1 MDLASIGFKAD
12 TSGLLKA
19 ERGLDDLAKQGA
31 KTDRAVS
38 SSMASVSKGFAGVA
52 AAIGGLVSTTA
63 ALSKLVSVTREFDVL
78 NAGLITATGS
88 AKEASVAFKAIED
101 FATTTPYSLAQA
113 TKAFTQLVN
122 LGLTPSEK
130 ALTSY
135 GNTAAAMGKDL
146 SQMVEAVADAT
157 VGEFE
162 RLKEFGI
169 KASSEGDRVS
179 FTFRGM
185 TTTVRKSADEIEGY
199 LMGLGNN
206 EFAGAM
212 ANRMNTL
219 DGAIS
224 NLEDSWDGL
233 FRTVSAAGTGG
244 VIEASVRAAT
254 DAITGLSKAISS
266 GQIGAY
272 VDAAI
277 GKFSGFGFA
286 IESILE
292 EVGKLF
298 TNAGKFWYIDMAKS
312 AELIVDAFVSLP
324 ENIKAFLQLATVEV
338 AAYVDRLVIYGKMA
352 ANAINPLT
360 AVYDPTAD
368 FAKTNDARAA
378 MIQKIMD
385 ERQASIDT
393 FKAQLDGAD
402 KVRAA
407 YDDQAKS
414 LDFGIDRLE
423 KYGKTAES
431 VGKIG
436 KKAFDDMTAAMD
448 EHFEGLEMLEEI
460 DKNRIARLE
469 EEIDASLEWE
479 DKTSKGL
486 SNVASV
492 SEKAAE
498 RIENAFAD
506 AWLNAFDG
514 FESVVDGMKN
524 AFKRLLAEMAH
535 MALTKPIM
543 VSLGMGGML
552 PGGASAATGGGIAGG
567 LSSLSG
573 IGGIAG
579 MLGGLG
585 AGFTGSAALLGAGQ
599 VGTAFGLTGNLF
611 AAGEIMTGIG
621 AALPIIAAG
630 AAIAGVVDKISGGG
644 LFGTS
649 YKTTAQDLSLALGG
663 GDVSGSITTQESKKR
678 ALFGGTKRRT
688 STEAFDTSSIDA
700 AFDDI
705 QDALASAAKSIGITG
720 ADEVLKNFTA
730 SFNLSVKDKSQTE
743 IDAAIQEWVAGTT
756 SSMVSAVFGDMLG
769 GLQVE
774 GETLLDT
781 LNRVAGNMAAVESIT
796 KSLGLNYGLTGKAAA
811 EAATNIV
818 NLAGGIDQLSALS
831 TQYYQSFYSET
842 ERQLM
847 LQQQL
852 AEQFAAINTT
862 MPSTREG
869 FRALVESI
877 DLTTE
882 AGQAQFAALM
892 QLVPGMDQYLQAL
905 EAQRSASEAA
915 AEAAQKEAE
924 AKAAALKQQG
934 LDLQLRLYDALGQS
948 SAALALRRQIELEA
962 TDETLRAMLL
972 SIYAAEDAATAQ
984 RELAAAQE
992 KAAES
997 ARNAAQDAFGKL
1009 SDAISAAITAQDDIL
1024 QGRLDA
1030 INSERDAINGLIDS
1044 QNALTESLRNAAQN
1058 AFGKLEEAANKEVSA
1073 SEAVLN
1079 QKLAS
1084 INAEREA
1091 LTSAASAVRD
1101 GYNEQISS
1109 AQKYADSIRGISD
1122 VLNDFLVTGSDAVN
1136 PFKRLTEI
1144 LSEAKAGLL
1153 PNQSELSSVLS
1164 GVSSAGSSGFAS
1176 AFEQSRAG
1184 AIAKNQASQL
1194 KSMVDQQVS
1203 QADAQVSAI
1212 QSQAAAAQAYYDQQ
1226 LAKLD
1231 AAESAAKAQH
1241 DQTVAGINAQVEEAK
1256 KQLNALLGIDDRAL
1270 TVEQAMVE
1278 FAKAMKDANSQTIVN
1293 YDAQLAALDEQEK
1306 LAVSQHE
1313 ESVNALNAQLD
1324 EAKKRLNVLL
1334 GIDDRMLTIEQAM
1347 DEFNKAMLVAQ
1358 GDQVTAIQRVESAI
1372 VAIGEQIIEIAKPED
1387 RVWIPPTMPDR
1398 YTTDAP
1404 ITKEVLDLLKELNAG
1419 MEATAK
1425 HTKTSADALEL
1436 AQLESAEVAP

>member
-1 MDLASIGFKAD
+1 MADLARLGFVAD

-88 AKEASVAFKAIED
+88 AKEAAVAFKAIED

-254 DAITGLSKAISS
+254 DAISSLSAAIGS

-277 GKFSGFGFA
+277 SKFSGFGFA
-286 IESILE
+286 IEAILE

-338 AAYVDRLVIYGKMA
+338 AAYVDRLIIYGKMA

-407 YDDQAKS
+407 YDGQAKS

-460 DKNRIARLE
+460 DKTRIARLE
-469 EEIDASLEWE
+469 EEIEASLEWE
-479 DKTSKGL
+479 EKTSKGMET
-486 SNVASV
+486 VATV

-498 RIENAFAD
+498 RIEAAFAD

-552 PGGASAATGGGIAGG
+552 PGGASAATGAGGLSSLGSLGGIAGG
-567 LSSLSG
+567 LG
-573 IGGIAG
+573 A
-579 MLGGLG
+579 LGS
-585 AGFTGSAALLGAGQ
+585 GFTGSAALLGSGQ

-630 AAIAGVVDKISGGG
+630 AAIAGVVNKISGGG

-769 GLQVE
+769 GLQAE

-796 KSLGLNYGLTGKAAA
+796 KSLGINYGLTGKAAA

-862 MPSTREG
+862 MPTTREG
-869 FRALVESI
+869 FRALVDAI
-877 DLTTE
+877 DLTTA

-892 QLVPGMDQYLQAL
+892 QLVPGMDQYLAAL

-948 SAALALRRQIELEA
+948 AEALALRRQMELEA

-984 RELAAAQE
+984 RELAAAQD
-992 KAAES
+992 AAANS
-997 ARNAAQDAFGKL
+997 ARDAA
-1009 SDAISAAITAQDDIL
+1009 AAAMD
-1024 QGRLDA
+1024 
-1030 INSERDAINGLIDS
+1030 
-1044 QNALTESLRNAAQN
+1044 AAQN
-1058 AFGKLEEAANKEVSA
+1058 AFGKLQDSA
-1073 SEAVLN
+1073 QAEKDRLATELDL
-1079 QKLAS
+1079 KLSA
-1084 INAEREA
+1084 IDKEREA
-1091 LTSAASAVRD
+1091 LESQRDSVIAGYERQSQAVDQYISKLEGLNSVINGFLGSTGAAED
-1101 GYNEQISS
+1101 
-1109 AQKYADSIRGISD
+1109 
-1122 VLNDFLVTGSDAVN
+1122 
-1136 PFKRLTEI
+1136 PFRRLTQI
-1144 LSEAKAGLL
+1144 FNEAKAGLL
-1153 PNQSELSSVLS
+1153 PDQSELQSVLGAINS
-1164 GVSSAGSSGFAS
+1164 GGGSFGS
-1176 AFEQSRAG
+1176 AFDQQRAMAVARNQAAGIGGIVGGQLAG
-1184 AIAKNQASQL
+1184 AKSQL
-1194 KSMVDQQVS
+1194 QWLELQTKEASEYYETQLLKLD
-1203 QADAQVSAI
+1203 
-1212 QSQAAAAQAYYDQQ
+1212 QAAEQAQKLHDEQVAEIDKQ
-1226 LAKLD
+1226 LS
-1231 AAESAAKAQH
+1231 EAQ
-1241 DQTVAGINAQVEEAK
+1241 
-1256 KQLNALLGIDDRAL
+1256 KQLNALLGIDDR
-1270 TVEQAMVE
+1270 
-1278 FAKAMKDANSQTIVN
+1278 
-1293 YDAQLAALDEQEK
+1293 
-1306 LAVSQHE
+1306 
-1313 ESVNALNAQLD
+1313 
-1324 EAKKRLNVLL
+1324 
-1334 GIDDRMLTIEQAM
+1334 MLTMSEALS
-1347 DEFNKAMLVAQ
+1347 EFYASLEKAQSLQVETGTAQ
-1358 GDQVTAIQRVESAI
+1358 IDAINRVESAI
-1372 VAIGEQIIEIAKPED
+1372 LQVGQQIVEINKPLD
-1387 RVWIPPTMPDR
+1387 RVWVPPTQPDR
-1398 YTTDAP
+1398 VAADNEPVTR
-1404 ITKEVLDLLKELNAG
+1404 EMVDLLKNILHASESN
-1419 MEATAK
+1419 AK
-1425 HTKTSADALEL
+1425 HTAKTADTLQRFEL
-1436 AQLESAEVAP
+1436 DGLDTRTIA

>member
-1 MDLASIGFKAD
+1 MADLARLGFVAD

-254 DAITGLSKAISS
+254 DAISSLSAAIGS

-286 IESILE
+286 IEAILE
-292 EVGKLF
+292 EVGKMF

-312 AELIVDAFVSLP
+312 ADLIIGAFVSMP
-324 ENIKAFLQLATVEV
+324 ENIKAFLQIATVEV
-338 AAYVDRLVIYGKMA
+338 AAYYDRIVIYAKKA

-407 YDDQAKS
+407 YDEQSKS

-436 KKAFDDMTAAMD
+436 RKAFDDMTAAMD

-479 DKTSKGL
+479 DKTTKGMET
-486 SNVASV
+486 VATV
-492 SEKAAE
+492 SEKAEE
-498 RIENAFAD
+498 RIEAAFAD

-543 VSLGMGGML
+543 ISLGMGGML
-552 PGGASAATGGGIAGG
+552 PSGASAATGAGGLSSLGSLGGIAGG
-567 LSSLSG
+567 LG
-573 IGGIAG
+573 A
-579 MLGGLG
+579 LGS
-585 AGFTGSAALLGAGQ
+585 GFTGSAALLGSGQ

-630 AAIAGVVDKISGGG
+630 AAIAGVVNKISGGG

-705 QDALASAAKSIGITG
+705 QDALSLAAKSIGITG

-769 GLQVE
+769 GLHAE

-831 TQYYQSFYSET
+831 TQYYQSFYSES

-862 MPSTREG
+862 MPTTREG
-869 FRALVESI
+869 FRALVDAI
-877 DLTTE
+877 DLTTA

-948 SAALALRRQIELEA
+948 AEALALRRQMELDA
-962 TDETLRAMLL
+962 TDETLRALL
-972 SIYAAEDAATAQ
+972 LQIYAAEDAASAQ
-984 RELAAAQE
+984 RELASAQDAAAQ
-992 KAAES
+992 S
-997 ARNAAQDAFGKL
+997 ARNAAAAATDAAQKAFGKL
-1009 SDAISAAITAQDDIL
+1009 QDAAEREKSRLQTELDLKLSA
-1024 QGRLDA
+1024 
-1030 INSERDAINGLIDS
+1030 ID
-1044 QNALTESLRNAAQN
+1044 
-1058 AFGKLEEAANKEVSA
+1058 K
-1073 SEAVLN
+1073 
-1079 QKLAS
+1079 
-1084 INAEREA
+1084 EREA
-1091 LTSAASAVRD
+1091 LESQRDSVIAGYEAQSDAVRD
-1101 GYNEQISS
+1101 YISNL
-1109 AQKYADSIRGISD
+1109 QGITD
-1122 VLNDFLVTGSDAVN
+1122 VINDFIGTSGGVVD
-1136 PFKRLTEI
+1136 PFKRLTQI
-1144 LSEAKAGLL
+1144 FNEAKAGLI
-1153 PNQSELSSVLS
+1153 PNQSELQSVLGAINSS
-1164 GVSSAGSSGFAS
+1164 GSANFSSAT
-1176 AFEQSRAG
+1176 EQARAM
-1184 AIAKNQASQL
+1184 AAARNQAAGIGGIVGKTISAAER
-1194 KSMVDQQVS
+1194 QVS
-1203 QADAQVSAI
+1203 LIERQITKAEEYYAADLLKLDV
-1212 QSQAAAAQAYYDQQ
+1212 AAAE
-1226 LAKLD
+1226 AK
-1231 AAESAAKAQH
+1231 KQH
-1241 DQTVAGINAQVEEAK
+1241 DEQVKLIDDQLTETQ
-1256 KQLNALLGIDDRAL
+1256 KQLNALLGVDDRLLSMSA
-1270 TVEQAMVE
+1270 AAAE
-1278 FAKAMKDANSQTIVN
+1278 F
-1293 YDAQLAALDEQEK
+1293 YAALDTANEIVFGVET
-1306 LAVSQHE
+1306 
-1313 ESVNALNAQLD
+1313 AQLD
-1324 EAKKRLNVLL
+1324 ALN
-1334 GIDDRMLTIEQAM
+1334 
-1347 DEFNKAMLVAQ
+1347 
-1358 GDQVTAIQRVESAI
+1358 RVESA
-1372 VAIGEQIIEIAKPED
+1372 VIGVSQGIADLKNDP
-1387 RVWIPPTMPDR
+1387 RVWLPPTQPDR
-1398 YTTDAP
+1398 YTTNGEP
-1404 ITKEVLDLLKELNAG
+1404 ISQEMVNLLNQILSAQES
-1419 MEATAK
+1419 TAK
-1425 HTKTSADALEL
+1425 HTAKTADTLQRVEMDGLDTRA
-1436 AQLESAEVAP
+1436 VV

>member
-1 MDLASIGFKAD
+1 MDLATIGFKAD

-38 SSMASVSKGFAGVA
+38 SSMAGVSKGFAAAA

-244 VIEASVRAAT
+244 VIEVSVRAAT
-254 DAITGLSKAISS
+254 DAITELSKAISS

-286 IESILE
+286 IEAILE

-298 TNAGKFWYIDMAKS
+298 TNAGKFWYIDMTKS
-312 AELIVDAFVSLP
+312 ADLIIDAFVSLP

-368 FAKTNDARAA
+368 FEKTNNARAA

-393 FKAQLDGAD
+393 FKAQIDGAD
-402 KVRAA
+402 KVRSA
-407 YDDQAKS
+407 YGEQAKS

-479 DKTSKGL
+479 EKTTKGMDT
-486 SNVASV
+486 VATV

-498 RIENAFAD
+498 RIEAAFAD

-552 PGGASAATGGGIAGG
+552 PGGASASTGAGGLSSLGSLGGIAGG
-567 LSSLSG
+567 LG
-573 IGGIAG
+573 A
-579 MLGGLG
+579 LGS
-585 AGFTGSAALLGAGQ
+585 GFTGSAALLGSGQ

-630 AAIAGVVDKISGGG
+630 AAIAAVVDKISGGG

-663 GDVSGSITTQESKKR
+663 GDVTGSITTQESKKR

-688 STEAFDTSSIDA
+688 TTEGFDASSIDA

-705 QDALASAAKSIGITG
+705 QDALESAAKSIGITG

-769 GLQVE
+769 GMQAE

-818 NLAGGIDQLSALS
+818 NLAGGINQLSSLT

-852 AEQFAAINTT
+852 AEQFAALNIS
-862 MPSTREG
+862 MPNTREG
-869 FRALVESI
+869 FRELIDAL
-877 DLTTE
+877 DLTT
-882 AGQAQFAALM
+882 AADQAKFAALM
-892 QLVPGMDQYLQAL
+892 QLVPGMDQYLAAL
-905 EAQRSASEAA
+905 EAQKDATQRATEEAQRA
-915 AEAAQKEAE
+915 EEAAQKEAE
-924 AKAAALKQQG
+924 AKAKALEQQG
-934 LDLQLRLYDALGQS
+934 LSLQLRLYDALGQS
-948 SAALALRRQIELEA
+948 AEALALRRQMELEA
-962 TDETLRAMLL
+962 TDESLRAMLL

-984 RELAAAQE
+984 RELAAAQDAAAAAAE
-992 KAAES
+992 KAADAAERM
-997 ARNAAQDAFGKL
+997 AAAAMDAAQSAFGKL
-1009 SDAISAAITAQDDIL
+1009 QDSANAEKDRLATELDLKLSAID
-1024 QGRLDA
+1024 
-1030 INSERDAINGLIDS
+1030 
-1044 QNALTESLRNAAQN
+1044 
-1058 AFGKLEEAANKEVSA
+1058 K
-1073 SEAVLN
+1073 
-1079 QKLAS
+1079 
-1084 INAEREA
+1084 EREA
-1091 LTSAASAVRD
+1091 LESQRDSVIAGYESQSRAV
-1101 GYNEQISS
+1101 EQYVDKLEGLNSVI
-1109 AQKYADSIRGISD
+1109 
-1122 VLNDFLVTGSDAVN
+1122 NDFLGSTGAAVD
-1136 PFKRLTEI
+1136 PFKRLTQI
-1144 LSEAKAGLL
+1144 FNEARGGLM
-1153 PNQSELSSVLS
+1153 PDQSELQSVLGSIGS
-1164 GVSSAGSSGFAS
+1164 GAGNFGS
-1176 AFEQSRAG
+1176 AFEQQRAMSIARNQAAGIGGIVGGQIAG
-1184 AIAKNQASQL
+1184 AKSQVQWLELQTKEASEYY
-1194 KSMVDQQVS
+1194 
-1203 QADAQVSAI
+1203 DAQLLKLD
-1212 QSQAAAAQAYYDQQ
+1212 QAAEQAQKLHDEQVAEIDKQ
-1226 LAKLD
+1226 LSE
-1231 AAESAAKAQH
+1231 AE
-1241 DQTVAGINAQVEEAK
+1241 
-1256 KQLNALLGIDDRAL
+1256 KQLNALLD
-1270 TVEQAMVE
+1270 
-1278 FAKAMKDANSQTIVN
+1278 
-1293 YDAQLAALDEQEK
+1293 
-1306 LAVSQHE
+1306 
-1313 ESVNALNAQLD
+1313 
-1324 EAKKRLNVLL
+1324 
-1334 GIDDRMLTIEQAM
+1334 IDDRMLTMSEALAEFYASLEKAQSLQVETGMEQIS
-1347 DEFNKAMLVAQ
+1347 
-1358 GDQVTAIQRVESAI
+1358 AINRVESAI
-1372 VAIGEQIIEIAKPED
+1372 LQVGQQIIEIAKPED
-1387 RVWIPPTMPDR
+1387 RIWIQPTQPPMLATESQPVTREM
-1398 YTTDAP
+1398 
-1404 ITKEVLDLLKELNAG
+1404 LDLLKEINAG

-1436 AQLESAEVAP
+1436 AQFEAAEVAP

>member
-1 MDLASIGFKAD
+1 MADLAQIGFKAD

-244 VIEASVRAAT
+244 LIESSVRAAT
-254 DAITGLSKAISS
+254 DAISSLSAAIGS

-277 GKFSGFGFA
+277 SKFSGFGFA
-286 IESILE
+286 IEAILE
-292 EVGKLF
+292 EVGELF
-298 TNAGKFWYIDMAKS
+298 ANAGKFWYIDMAKS
-312 AELIVDAFVSLP
+312 ADLIIGAFVSLP
-324 ENIKAFLQLATVEV
+324 ENIKAFLQIATVEV
-338 AAYVDRLVIYGKMA
+338 AAYVDRMVIYGKMA
-352 ANAINPLT
+352 ANALNPLT

-368 FAKTNDARAA
+368 FEKTNNARAA
-378 MIQKIMD
+378 TIQKIMD

-407 YDDQAKS
+407 YDSQSAA

-423 KYGKTAES
+423 RYGKTAES

-469 EEIDASLEWE
+469 EEIEASLEWE
-479 DKTSKGL
+479 DKTTKGMET
-486 SNVASV
+486 VATV
-492 SEKAAE
+492 SEKAGE
-498 RIENAFAD
+498 RIEQALAD
-506 AWLNAFDG
+506 AFVNAFDG
-514 FESVVDGMKN
+514 FESMVDGMKN
-524 AFKRLLAEMAH
+524 ALKRLLAEMAH

-543 VSLGMGGML
+543 VSLGMGGLL
-552 PGGASAATGGGIAGG
+552 PGGASAATGGGMAGG
-567 LSSLSG
+567 LSSLSSL
-573 IGGIAG
+573 GGIAG
-579 MLGGLG
+579 GLG
-585 AGFTGSAALLGAGQ
+585 ALGSGFTGSAALLGSGQ

-630 AAIAGVVDKISGGG
+630 AAIAGVVNKISGGG

-756 SSMVSAVFGDMLG
+756 SSMVEAVFGDMLG

-781 LNRVAGNMAAVESIT
+781 LNRVAGNMAAVDSIT

-818 NLAGGIDQLSALS
+818 NLAGGINQLSALS

-852 AEQFAAINTT
+852 AEQFAAINAT
-862 MPSTREG
+862 MPTTREG
-869 FRALVESI
+869 FRALVDAI
-877 DLTTE
+877 DLTTA

-948 SAALALRRQIELEA
+948 AEALALRRQMELAA

-972 SIYAAEDAATAQ
+972 SIYAAEDAAAAQ
-984 RELAAAQE
+984 RELAAAQD
-992 KAAES
+992 AAASS
-997 ARNAAQDAFGKL
+997 ARDAA
-1009 SDAISAAITAQDDIL
+1009 AAA
-1024 QGRLDA
+1024 LD
-1030 INSERDAINGLIDS
+1030 
-1044 QNALTESLRNAAQN
+1044 AAQN
-1058 AFGKLEEAANKEVSA
+1058 AFGKLQESA
-1073 SEAVLN
+1073 QAEKDRLATELDL
-1079 QKLAS
+1079 KLSA
-1084 INAEREA
+1084 IDKEREA
-1091 LTSAASAVRD
+1091 LESQRDSVIAGYEQQSQAVEQYVSKLEGLNSVINGFLDSTSSAVD
-1101 GYNEQISS
+1101 
-1109 AQKYADSIRGISD
+1109 
-1122 VLNDFLVTGSDAVN
+1122 
-1136 PFKRLTEI
+1136 PFKRLTQI
-1144 LSEAKAGLL
+1144 FNEAKAGLL
-1153 PNQSELSSVLS
+1153 PDQSELQSVLN
-1164 GVSSAGSSGFAS
+1164 GISSGGGNFGS
-1176 AFEQSRAG
+1176 AFEQQRAM
-1184 AIAKNQASQL
+1184 AIARNQAQGIGGIVGGRL
-1194 KSMVDQQVS
+1194 
-1203 QADAQVSAI
+1203 SA
-1212 QSQAAAAQAYYDQQ
+1212 AEQQ
-1226 LAKLD
+1226 LSLIELQIKNANDYYALDLLKLD
-1231 AAESAAKAQH
+1231 EAAELAQKHH
-1241 DQTVAGINAQVEEAK
+1241 DEQVAEIDKQLSEAQ
-1256 KQLNALLGIDDRAL
+1256 KQLNALLGIDDRMLTMSDAL
-1270 TVEQAMVE
+1270 EE
-1278 FAKAMKDANSQTIVN
+1278 FYASLAKA
-1293 YDAQLAALDEQEK
+1293 QE
-1306 LAVSQHE
+1306 LQ
-1313 ESVNALNAQLD
+1313 
-1324 EAKKRLNVLL
+1324 L
-1334 GIDDRMLTIEQAM
+1334 GIDTL
-1347 DEFNKAMLVAQ
+1347 
-1358 GDQVTAIQRVESAI
+1358 QVDAINRVESSI
-1372 VAIGEQIIEIAKPED
+1372 VQVGQQLVEALKPLE
-1387 RVWIPPTMPDR
+1387 RVWVPPTMPDR
-1398 YTTDAP
+1398 VTTDGGGMPA
-1404 ITKEVLDLLKELNAG
+1404 EVVALLKELNAA

-1436 AQLESAEVAP
+1436 AQFEAAEVAP